1 MDLYPAVDIR
11 GGSAVR
17 LMQGDFDR
25 ESQYGDPVA
34 LATRFADAG
43 APWLHVVDL
52 DAARSGRPVNRPT
65 VLAIAAAVDVP
76 VETGGGVRSEGD
88 VEELLDVPFRTHSP
102 AGLDRDI
109 DGGGNGQHRR
119 AVHRTAG
126 TRRVEIDHVQPRRTG
141 IGEPGGQSHRVSVL
155 ALPVE
160 VTLHQPDG
168 GATPDVDG
176 RIEVHHAD
184 ASSTQRTKLARMP
197 SPTAPDFSGWN
208 WVPHTAPRSAEAVT
222 APPYSQVDVVSA
234 VRSGAT
240 ECTK

>member
-1 MDLYPAVDIR
+1 MVDTNWQDVGAAADL
-11 GGSAVR
+11 
-17 LMQGDFDR
+17 
-25 ESQYGDPVA
+25 
-34 LATRFADAG
+34 
-43 APWLHVVDL
+43 
-52 DAARSGRPVNRPT
+52 AARPLTEITLGRARLALSHRNGVFGVISGVCNH
-65 VLAIAAAVDVP
+65 V
-76 VETGGGVRSEGD
+76 GGPLGQGR
-88 VEELLDVPFRTHSP
+88 LD
-102 AGLDRDI
+102 
-109 DGGGNGQHRR
+109 GNYVVCPWHNWKFHR
-119 AVHRTAG
+119 V
-126 TRRVEIDHVQPRRTG
+126 TG

-168 GATPDVDG
+168 GTTPDVDG

-234 VRSGAT
+234 VRSGAN